1 MSELNLQSKDGKTPV
16 VFMFSGQG
24 SHYYHMAADLFESN
38 PVFRDTMFTLDEI
51 AMAVNGKS
59 ILKEIY
65 HSEKTAKDWFDE
77 TIYTHPA
84 IVMVEYALAQ
94 VLAAEGVTPDVVL
107 STSMGSFAGAAVA
120 GTHSIEEAL
129 SAAIRQAEA
138 LSLSGV
144 GMMIAI
150 VENVDLFHETP
161 ELYENS
167 QLGGVNFDGH
177 FVVTSTCEKGEFIES
192 FLRKQY
198 KYQILNIT
206 TPFHSSLIDPS
217 ENNFM
222 EFLRHTDWGL
232 QTRKSDVPMVCCIN
246 GELIDGIE
254 MAYTW
259 QAIRQPILFQKA
271 IRHLETKGKFHYI
284 DVGPSGTLA
293 AFVKYNVDRQN
304 APQIVTTLSPRGSN
318 QKRVQAAID
327 GYFERDLAPV

>member
-1 MSELNLQSKDGKTPV
+1 MRELNLQTKDGKTPV
-16 VFMFSGQG
+16 VLMFSGQG
-24 SHYYHMAADLFESN
+24 SHYYHMACDLFESH
-38 PVFRDTMFTLDEI
+38 PVFRETMFTLDEI
-51 AMAVNGKS
+51 AMGVNGKS
-59 ILKEIY
+59 VLKEIY
-65 HSEKTAKDWFDE
+65 HSEKTAKDWFDA

-94 VLAAEGVTPDVVL
+94 TLAAAGVRPDLVL

-120 GTHSIEEAL
+120 GSHSIEESLTA
-129 SAAIRQAEA
+129 SIKQAEA

-150 VENVDLFHETP
+150 VEQVSLFHNTP

-167 QLGGVNFDGH
+167 QLGGINFDGH
-177 FVVTSTCEKGEFIES
+177 FVITCTIEKGELIES

-198 KYQILNIT
+198 KYQILNIS

-232 QTRKSDVPMVCCIN
+232 KSKQSAIPMMCCIN
-246 GELIDGIE
+246 GELIDSID
-254 MAYTW
+254 MSYTW

-271 IRHLETKGKFHYI
+271 IRQLETQGKFHYI
-284 DVGPSGTLA
+284 DAGPSGTLA

-318 QKRVQAAID
+318 QKRVKAAID
-327 GYFERDLAPV
+327 GYFDRDLAQN